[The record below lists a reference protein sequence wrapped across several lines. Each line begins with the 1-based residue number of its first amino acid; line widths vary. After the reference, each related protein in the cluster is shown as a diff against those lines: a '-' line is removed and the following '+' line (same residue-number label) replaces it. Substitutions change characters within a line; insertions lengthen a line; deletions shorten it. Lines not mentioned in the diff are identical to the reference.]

1 MNLYICNLL
10 LKIHAG
16 MNGLEAESYREGWG
30 GRGGGRRDGL
40 SKELEAAKYKLRQIR
55 Y

>member
-16 MNGLEAESYREGWG
+16 MNGLEAESYRKGS
-30 GRGGGRRDGL
+30 GGGGEMGFKKNKKWQTINYD
-40 SKELEAAKYKLRQIR
+40 KYGIK
-55 Y
+55 